1 MPRIYLIRHGR
12 AAASFGEA
20 LDPGIDDLGRMQAEA
35 VGGRWSARA
44 KLALASSPLRR
55 TQETAAPLAN
65 AWSTPPRIEPRI
77 AEIPSPGIPLQ
88 ERAAWLGE
96 VMKGRWSEQ
105 APELRAWQQAVV
117 QALLDMP
124 TDTVAF
130 THFIAI
136 NAAASAA
143 MDDDRVIV
151 FRPDYCSETVLE
163 HDGRRLRVVQLGTEA
178 ETKVN

>member
-1 MPRIYLIRHGR
+1 MPRIYLIRHGK

-20 LDPGIDDLGRMQAEA
+20 LDPGLDDLGRSQSEA
-35 VGGRWSARA
+35 VAGRWSARPPVPLVA
-44 KLALASSPLRR
+44 SPLRR
-55 TQETAAPLAN
+55 TQETAAPLAK
-65 AWSTPPRIEPRI
+65 AWSMAPRIEPRI
-77 AEIPSPGIPLQ
+77 AEIPSPGMALA

-96 VMKGRWSEQ
+96 VMKGNWSGQ
-105 APELRAWQQAVV
+105 AAALRTWQQAVV
-117 QALLDMP
+117 RALLDMP

-143 MDDDRVIV
+143 MEDDRVIV

>member
-1 MPRIYLIRHGR
+1 MPRIYLIRHGK

-20 LDPGIDDLGRMQAEA
+20 LDPGLDDLGRAQAEA
-35 VGGRWSARA
+35 VAGRWSGLPPVTLVA
-44 KLALASSPLRR
+44 SPLRR
-55 TQETAAPLAN
+55 TQETGAPLAR
-65 AWSTPPRIEPRI
+65 AWSKVPRIEPRI
-77 AEIPSPGIPLQ
+77 AEIPSPGLGLA
-88 ERAAWLGE
+88 ERATWLGE
-96 VMKGRWSEQ
+96 VMSGTWSQQ
-105 APELRAWQQAVV
+105 AKELRDWRQAVA

-124 TDTVAF
+124 GDTIAF

-143 MDDDRVIV
+143 LDDDRVIV

-163 HDGRRLRVVQLGTEA
+163 HDGRRLRVVRLGNEA